1 MGKVLYIG
9 FKGKNNASGRLA
21 ESLSPDHLLLTN
33 SFEGLKKDID
43 SIGQEYDCAVVFG
56 VDKTLASAVRIEL
69 SAAKGDKKYYSEL
82 RSDELAAALNAAGIK
97 TVISDDPKTCL
108 CNEAYWNAL
117 SRFEGRA
124 IFIHIPTIRNA
135 DEAFLSK
142 MRLDYSIYL

>member
-43 SIGQEYDCAVVFG
+43 SIGQEYDCAVMFG
-56 VDKTLASAVRIEL
+56 VDKNLVSTVRIEL
-69 SAAKGDKKYYSEL
+69 SAVKGDKKYYSK
-82 RSDELAAALNAAGIK
+82 LNADKFASSLDAAGIK

-135 DEAFLSK
+135 DEAFLDK

>member
-21 ESLSPDHLLLTN
+21 GAFSPDHLLLTN

-43 SIGQEYDCAVVFG
+43 SIGNGYDSAVMFG
-56 VDKTLASAVRIEL
+56 VDKNLVSMVRIEL
-69 SAAKGDKKYYSEL
+69 SAVNDDKKYYSEL

-108 CNEAYWNAL
+108 CNEAYWNVL

-142 MRLDYSIYL
+142 MRQDYSIYL

>member
-33 SFEGLKKDID
+33 SFEGLKRDID
-43 SIGQEYDCAVVFG
+43 SIGKEHDCAVMFG
-56 VDKTLASAVRIEL
+56 VDKNLVSMVRIEL
-69 SAAKGDKKYYSEL
+69 SAVNDDKKYYSKL

-108 CNEAYWNAL
+108 CNEAYWNVL

-142 MRLDYSIYL
+142 MRQDYSIYL

>member
-9 FKGKNNASGRLA
+9 FKGKNNVSGRLA

-33 SFEGLKKDID
+33 SFEGLKRDID
-43 SIGQEYDCAVVFG
+43 SIDKEHDCAVMFG
-56 VDKTLASAVRIEL
+56 VDKNLVSTVRIEL
-69 SAAKGDKKYYSEL
+69 SAVRDDKKYYSEL

-97 TVISDDPKTCL
+97 TVISDDPKNCL

-142 MRLDYSIYL
+142 MKPDYSIYL

>member
-43 SIGQEYDCAVVFG
+43 SIGQEYDCAVMFG

-82 RSDELAAALNAAGIK
+82 RSDELAAALNAA
-97 TVISDDPKTCL
+97 TCL

-135 DEAFLSK
+135 DEAFLDK
-142 MRLDYSIYL
+142 MKLDYSIYL

>member
-1 MGKVLYIG
+1 M
-9 FKGKNNASGRLA
+9 A
-21 ESLSPDHLLLTN
+21 ESISPDHLLLTN

-43 SIGQEYDCAVVFG
+43 SIGQEYDCAVMFG